1 MKKLLAAVIAV
12 SCIALTACS
21 GGNNA
26 ETVSE
31 TTENATVS
39 ESVSESETTAETI
52 VVDLQKDPLPELE
65 GEQVAYFKSRTGKY
79 IEKICGMDV
88 YTMSIVLS
96 QNGSSMTVNMSSDG
110 NIVGARAY
118 DEESDMSLIA
128 DSGLVYT
135 YDHGT
140 KEGIIIKD
148 DGYISVV
155 TPETYF
161 GEQLGAMLSDFMAV
175 TEQTA
180 DGKTYTVESSY
191 IGGDA
196 NDIISYWFDESGE
209 LVKFVETY
217 TYEGT
222 ASEVVA
228 DVLRLSDTADE
239 SYISHFEDYQMS
251 DFSDPEA
258 YQNESSENEGEYEIE
273 GEIIAIEPA
282 NPEDNELIEES
293 AE

>member
-1 MKKLLAAVIAV
+1 MKKLLAAIIAV

-21 GGNNA
+21 GGNTA

-31 TTENATVS
+31 TTEETTVS

-65 GEQVAYFKSRTGKY
+65 GEQVAYFKSQTGKY
-79 IEKICGMDV
+79 IEKVCSMDV
-88 YTMSIVLS
+88 YTMTIVLS

-110 NIVGARAY
+110 NIVGARAN

-128 DSGLVYT
+128 EDGLVYT
-135 YDHGT
+135 YDHGV

-148 DGYISVV
+148 EGYISVV
-155 TPETYF
+155 TPKTYF
-161 GEQLGAMLSDFMAV
+161 GEQLSAMLSDFMAV

-191 IGGDA
+191 ISGDA
-196 NDIISYWFDESGE
+196 NDIISYWFDEEGT
-209 LVKFVETY
+209 LVKFIETF
-217 TYEGT
+217 TYDGVT
-222 ASEVVA
+222 SEVVA
-228 DVLRLSDTADE
+228 EVTRLSDTADE

-258 YQNESSENEGEYEIE
+258 FQSESSEDGESTIQ

-282 NPEDNELIEES
+282 DPESTEEIT
-293 AE
+293 EE

>member
-1 MKKLLAAVIAV
+1 MKKLFAAIIAV

-21 GGNNA
+21 GGNTE

-31 TTENATVS
+31 TTADTTVS

-65 GEQVAYFKSRTGKY
+65 GEQVAYFKSKTGKY
-79 IEKICGMDV
+79 IEKVCSMDV
-88 YTMSIVLS
+88 YTMTIVLS
-96 QNGSSMTVNMSSDG
+96 QSGSSMTVNMSSDG
-110 NIVGARAY
+110 NIVGARAN

-128 DSGLVYT
+128 ENGLVYT
-135 YDHGT
+135 YDHGV

-148 DGYISVV
+148 EGYISVV
-155 TPETYF
+155 TPKTYF
-161 GEQLGAMLSDFMAV
+161 GEQLSAMLSDFMAV

-196 NDIISYWFDESGE
+196 NDIISYWFDEEGT
-209 LVKFVETY
+209 LVKFIETF
-217 TYEGT
+217 TYDGVT
-222 ASEVVA
+222 SEVVA
-228 DVLRLSDTADE
+228 EVTRLSDTADE
-239 SYISHFEDYQMS
+239 NYISHFDDYQMS
-251 DFSDPEA
+251 DFTDPEA
-258 YQNESSENEGEYEIE
+258 FQSESSEDGESAIQ

-282 NPEDNELIEES
+282 DTEITEEIT
-293 AE
+293 EE

>member
-21 GGNNA
+21 GGNTA

-31 TTENATVS
+31 TTEETTVS

-52 VVDLQKDPLPELE
+52 VIDLQKDPLPELE
-65 GEQVAYFKSRTGKY
+65 GEQVAYFKSNTGKY

-88 YTMSIVLS
+88 YTMTLVLS
-96 QNGSSMTVNMSSDG
+96 QNGSCMTVNMSSDG
-110 NIVGARAY
+110 NIVGARAN
-118 DEESDMSLIA
+118 DEESDMSLIS

-135 YDHGT
+135 YDHGV

-148 DGYISVV
+148 DGYLSVV
-155 TPETYF
+155 TPQTYF
-161 GEQLGAMLSDFMAV
+161 GEQLSSMLSDFMAV

-191 IGGDA
+191 VGGDA

-209 LVKFVETY
+209 LVKFVETF
-217 TYEGT
+217 TYDGVT
-222 ASEVVA
+222 SEVIAEVK
-228 DVLRLSDTADE
+228 RLSDTADE
-239 SYISHFEDYQMS
+239 SYISHFEDYKMS

-258 YQNESSENEGEYEIE
+258 YQTESTEGSENEGGYAVE

-282 NPEDNELIEES
+282 NPDVTEE
-293 AE
+293 

>member
-1 MKKLLAAVIAV
+1 MKKLFAAVIAV

-21 GGNNA
+21 GGNTA
-26 ETVSE
+26 ENVSE
-31 TTENATVS
+31 TTEETTVS

-52 VVDLQKDPLPELE
+52 VIDLQKDPLPELE
-65 GEQVAYFKSRTGKY
+65 GEQVAYFKSNTGKY

-88 YTMSIVLS
+88 YTMTLVLS
-96 QNGSSMTVNMSSDG
+96 QNGSCMTVNMSSDG
-110 NIVGARAY
+110 NIVGARAN
-118 DEESDMSLIA
+118 DEESDMSLIS

-135 YDHGT
+135 YDHGV

-148 DGYISVV
+148 DGYLSVV
-155 TPETYF
+155 TPKTYF
-161 GEQLGAMLSDFMAV
+161 GEQLSSMLSDFMAV

-191 IGGDA
+191 VGGDA

-209 LVKFVETY
+209 LVKFVETF
-217 TYEGT
+217 TYDGVT
-222 ASEVVA
+222 SEVIAEVT
-228 DVLRLSDTADE
+228 RLSDTADE
-239 SYISHFEDYQMS
+239 SYISHFEDYKMS

-258 YQNESSENEGEYEIE
+258 YQTESTENEGGYAVE

-282 NPEDNELIEES
+282 NSDVTEEIT
-293 AE
+293 EE